1 MEWMEVVDVI
11 NGKTEDFENCVYLW
25 RNKVNGKLYVG
36 IARKFRDRT
45 RSHKNVSFNEKSEG
59 YDLPLHRSIRKRGIE
74 NYEICI
80 LEKNL
85 SHAEMRDKEEFYIKK
100 YDTLKKNEKGYNLA
114 SSGGSN
120 NPLEGKTPKEKRE
133 ISKKQS
139 EAHNGEKN
147 PMYGR
152 TGENSPRYGKKHSE
166 ETKQK
171 MSEAQKGEKGNNWQ
185 GGITPIKD
193 HLRDIIN
200 PFIEAHKEFLNYTC
214 ELTGK
219 NGAMNS
225 HHIYPF
231 TNIVHDAHNKYNIS
245 IKPTVADYTPEEL
258 KQLEEY
264 VLSWHVIGDYSNMIL
279 LAENVHEQLHNSEFY
294 KDMKNKYD
302 PTLTY
307 EAAHKFIEELKIT
320 WSSVA

>member
-1 MEWMEVVDVI
+1 MNFMEWMEVVDVI

-166 ETKQK
+166 EAKRKQ
-171 MSEAQKGEKGNNWQ
+171 S
-185 GGITPIKD
+185 
-193 HLRDIIN
+193 
-200 PFIEAHKEFLNYTC
+200 EAHKGKHNGEKNPMYGRTGEKHPMYGRTGENAPHLGSLIVQVDK
-214 ELTGK
+214 LT
-219 NGAMNS
+219 NR
-225 HHIYPF
+225 
-231 TNIVHDAHNKYNIS
+231 IVNVKYNFEFGEMGFNSGCIS
-245 IKPTVADYTPEEL
+245 SCCTGERQTHKGYRWF
-258 KQLEEY
+258 Y
-264 VLSWHVIGDYSNMIL
+264 F
-279 LAENVHEQLHNSEFY
+279 ENYIQQFG
-294 KDMKNKYD
+294 
-302 PTLTY
+302 
-307 EAAHKFIEELKIT
+307 AIENHSGI
-320 WSSVA
+320 